1 MKKYLWGGYS
11 FLLLGFMPVLLL
23 AADDVLGLITTAKT
37 ILTAVLPLI
46 MTLAVVYF
54 LWSTA
59 QFIIAEGEK
68 KNEAREHMVWGI
80 IILFVM
86 VSVWGLVAILDATI
100 FGTTPTEPPPVYYI

>member
-1 MKKYLWGGYS
+1 MKKYLYNKYGLLFLS
-11 FLLLGFMPVLLL
+11 FAPILAL
-23 AADDVLGLITTAKT
+23 AADDVLELIEEAKS
-37 ILTAVLPLI
+37 ILSTVLPLI
-46 MTLAVVYF
+46 MSLAVVYF

-68 KNEAREHMVWGI
+68 KNDAKEHMIWGI

-100 FGTTPTEPPPVYYI
+100 FGTT